1 MVASIFECG
10 QTVDIESHARHEAF
24 SVAHAAFSGL
34 SGSSDATFGSGVA
47 PEGPCD
53 PFSLRRCVLPPN
65 GSTSGTSEE
74 VQEEEEEQARGR
86 VSEIRREHP
95 GKRDHVRADD
105 AAGVQ
110 QAAEGSARKAPK
122 REESGDAEEE
132 EDDGTRQ
139 RQY

>member
-1 MVASIFECG
+1 MTTSIFECG
-10 QTVDIESHARHEAF
+10 QTVNIESHAMHEAF

-34 SGSSDATFGSGVA
+34 SGSSGASFGSGVA

-53 PFSLRRCVLPPN
+53 PFSLWRCVLPPN
-65 GSTSGTSEE
+65 GSTYGTNEE
-74 VQEEEEEQARGR
+74 AQEEEEEQARGA

-95 GKRDHVRADD
+95 GKCHHVRASH

-122 REESGDAEEE
+122 REESQSVSQSI
-132 EDDGTRQ
+132 TFHISI
-139 RQY
+139 

>member
-1 MVASIFECG
+1 MTTSIFECG
-10 QTVDIESHARHEAF
+10 QTVIIESHAWHEAF

-34 SGSSDATFGSGVA
+34 SGSSGATSGSGVA
-47 PEGPCD
+47 PEGLRD
-53 PFSLRRCVLPPN
+53 PFVLRRRVLPAN
-65 GSTSGTSEE
+65 GPTSGTNEE
-74 VQEEEEEQARGR
+74 AQEEEEEQARGV

-95 GKRDHVRADD
+95 GKRDLVRADD
-105 AAGVQ
+105 AACVE
-110 QAAEGSARKAPK
+110 QAAEGSAIKAQK